1 MLILFNGRAGIRQY
15 RLLVFLVNG
24 ELYMLRPYVGWY
36 QNWPEGCE
44 VFGQALIGDFNEP
57 Q

>member
-1 MLILFNGRAGIRQY
+1 MLILFNGRVGVRGY
-15 RLLVFLVNG
+15 RLLVFLVDG

-36 QNWPEGCE
+36 KSWPEGCE
-44 VFGQALIGDFNEP
+44 VFGQKLIGDFNDP